1 MKKLLFTIAL
11 AVFAVTAFSQEY
23 YGYNEN
29 TGTYERITE
38 RGPYLTGKFFDNW
51 FIGVAGGVNMYMSTG
66 DVHKDFGSRLAPAI
80 DASLGKWIT
89 PSVGMRLQYSGLRGK
104 GASKTATPFT
114 YGSADGEGYYD
125 KKFKYVSFHGDFLW
139 NLSNAIGGYK
149 ETRTWDFVPFVGFG
163 FVQANNVYN
172 NDIRSREFAANM
184 GLLNVIRLG
193 EVIDLTLEAR
203 YMMTKARFDKY
214 VGSRAIDGM
223 LSVTAGLS
231 FNLGPRGGFKRPVAV
246 APANYTPYQQR
257 ISALENDLSNAN
269 DRISRLQRELDA
281 CNARPTPQPEVVT
294 APHSMSVFFTIGSAR
309 ITDTYMK
316 NLESFANTIK
326 AHPNQKY
333 NVTGYCDAGTG
344 SVRRNEELS
353 RQRAEAV
360 ANALVNNYGVNRSQ
374 LNVEGKGGVTN
385 HSNPALDRVVIVAQ

>member
-11 AVFAVTAFSQEY
+11 AAFAVTAFSQEY
-23 YGYNEN
+23 HGYNED
-29 TGTYERITE
+29 TGTYERVTE

-51 FIGVAGGVNMYMSTG
+51 FIGVAGGVNLYMSTG
-66 DVHKDFGSRLAPAI
+66 DVHKDFGSRLAPAL
-80 DASLGKWIT
+80 DVSLGKWVT
-89 PSVGMRLQYSGLRGK
+89 PSVGLRMQYSGLRAK
-104 GASKTATPFT
+104 GANKSQTIFT
-114 YGSADGEGYYD
+114 YGQGDHGYYD
-125 KKFKYVSFHGDFLW
+125 KKFKYVSFHADFLW
-139 NLSNAIGGYK
+139 NLSNAIGGYN
-149 ETRTWDFVPFVGFG
+149 ETRVWDFVPYVGFG
-163 FVQANNVYN
+163 FVQAKNVYH
-172 NDIRSREFAANM
+172 DHLKSREFAANM
-184 GLLNVIRLG
+184 GLLNVVRLG
-193 EVIDLTLEAR
+193 EVIDLTLEVR
-203 YMMTKARFDKY
+203 YMMTKARFDRW
-214 VGSRAIDGM
+214 VGSRSIDGM
-223 LSVTAGLS
+223 LSLTAGLS
-231 FNLGPRGGFKRPVAV
+231 FNLGPRGGFKRPIAV

-294 APHSMSVFFTIGSAR
+294 APHTMSVFFTIGSAH

-316 NLESFANTIK
+316 NLESFAETIK

-360 ANALVNNYGVNRSQ
+360 ANVLVNNYGVNRSQ
-374 LNVEGKGGVTN
+374 LNVEGKGGVSKHVN
-385 HSNPALDRVVIVAQ
+385 NPALDRVVIVAQ